1 MNYQLIRC
9 DVTMNENLEKAKSIL
24 ELDEFNKLKNQI
36 DSNNYTI
43 EEINNLI
50 NEFIN
55 DHNYNKNKKN
65 EYNESNNIKIEVIDR
80 EKNNIIVKIDGKN
93 NGILKNYKNKSNN
106 DLEVAFVRIAKLLSI
121 NTIDAKRFR
130 FENKNYVLEIDNE
143 YNYEKMSNK
152 LKIEISSI
160 TNDDDI
166 KKIIEYPLQYIDNKE
181 DYFKMIL
188 FNIIIGNKNIS
199 LDSYRIKNNRLLSLD
214 TFIYEDKN
222 KDVGNNDV
230 ILNNKIINVDSLL
243 NNLFSNYFSY
253 FEKFLY
259 LYFNK
264 NTINK
269 INEIMICEVQQ
280 KEEMIDIIYKRFMTI
295 YKLYNNKIKAVF
307 SKNGINSTYDLYNY
321 LDNNVEFGT
330 TVNINN
336 IVHEIPYGTIEAEEG
351 RNNKRITYDNP
362 DIIYFLNE
370 YYNNYKDRIN
380 PSNIDL
386 TQMFKSFSS
395 VNDIMNNQY
404 KFNYPMD
411 IFNYNVASSA
421 EQMEFIVM
429 FLEANNI
436 KYKRLVF
443 STLVNNV
450 INESHFFVTYNID
463 NDWFY
468 FENALTDFKGIYKYN
483 SFDELIDVVISKM
496 IYTKELNPYKEI
508 NINKYILNEIEK
520 IDMNLK
526 IDDINNMIYNS
537 KKIDISNSI
546 KTYQKENELRKKVI
560 EGHITAHNFDS
571 DYKIIKP
578 EDNYD
583 NNNEYKE
590 EYLRLL
596 KENIFHIC
604 YKDENG
610 KYFKVNDKEKE
621 EKKYDL
627 SIIDEKKEEKQSY
640 SLKYT
645 IIITIIIVLSTILWK
660 TLIN

>member
-1 MNYQLIRC
+1 
-9 DVTMNENLEKAKSIL
+9 MNENLEKAKSIL

-80 EKNNIIVKIDGKN
+80 DKNNIIVKIDGKN

-443 STLVNNV
+443 STLINNV

-627 SIIDEKKEEKQSY
+627 SIIDEKKEVKKSY

>member
-1 MNYQLIRC
+1 
-9 DVTMNENLEKAKSIL
+9 MNENLEKAKSIL

-43 EEINNLI
+43 DEINNLI

-80 EKNNIIVKIDGKN
+80 DKNNIIVKIDDKN

>member
-1 MNYQLIRC
+1 
-9 DVTMNENLEKAKSIL
+9 MNENLEKAKSIL

-65 EYNESNNIKIEVIDR
+65 EYNESNNRKIEVIDR
-80 EKNNIIVKIDGKN
+80 DKNNIIVKIDGKN

-370 YYNNYKDRIN
+370 YYNNYQDRIN

-429 FLEANNI
+429 FLESNNI

>member
-1 MNYQLIRC
+1 
-9 DVTMNENLEKAKSIL
+9 MNENLEKAKSIL

-36 DSNNYTI
+36 DSNNYTV

-80 EKNNIIVKIDGKN
+80 DKNNIIVKIDGKN

-106 DLEVAFVRIAKLLSI
+106 DLEVAFVRIAKLFSI

-143 YNYEKMSNK
+143 NNYDKMSNK

-280 KEEMIDIIYKRFMTI
+280 KEEMIDIIYKRFRTI

>member
-1 MNYQLIRC
+1 
-9 DVTMNENLEKAKSIL
+9 MNENLEKAKSIL

-43 EEINNLI
+43 EEINNLT

-80 EKNNIIVKIDGKN
+80 DKNNIIVKIDGKN

-143 YNYEKMSNK
+143 YNYDKMSNK

-188 FNIIIGNKNIS
+188 FNILIGNKNIS
-199 LDSYRIKNNRLLSLD
+199 LDSYRIKNKRLLSLD
-214 TFIYEDKN
+214 TFIYEEKN

-508 NINKYILNEIEK
+508 NSNKYILNEIEK

-583 NNNEYKE
+583 NNEYKE

-627 SIIDEKKEEKQSY
+627 SITDDKKEKKQSY
-640 SLKYT
+640 GLKYA
-645 IIITIIIVLSTILWK
+645 IIIAIIIVLSTILWK

>member
-1 MNYQLIRC
+1 
-9 DVTMNENLEKAKSIL
+9 MNENLEKAKSIL

-80 EKNNIIVKIDGKN
+80 DKNNIIVKIDGKN

-199 LDSYRIKNNRLLSLD
+199 LDSYRIKNNWLLSLD

-264 NTINK
+264 DTINK

-362 DIIYFLNE
+362 DITYFLNE
-370 YYNNYKDRIN
+370 YYNNYQDRIN

-443 STLVNNV
+443 STLVNNI

-508 NINKYILNEIEK
+508 SINKYILNEIEK

-526 IDDINNMIYNS
+526 IDDINNIIYNS

>member
-1 MNYQLIRC
+1 
-9 DVTMNENLEKAKSIL
+9 MNENLEKAKSIL

-80 EKNNIIVKIDGKN
+80 DKNNIIVKIDGKN

-222 KDVGNNDV
+222 KDVGNSDV

-321 LDNNVEFGT
+321 LENNVEFGT

-526 IDDINNMIYNS
+526 IDDINNIIYNA